1 MNIKK
6 IFLKEK
12 KGENKKIHQNDVIL
26 IKISKIYLFPIYI
39 AALLLKFYDK
49 FIIVVGD
56 FFKYKILKRKKE
68 DKIEDWW
75 IS

>member
-1 MNIKK
+1 MRIKEKRKK
-6 IFLKEK
+6 IYKDDIL
-12 KGENKKIHQNDVIL
+12 L